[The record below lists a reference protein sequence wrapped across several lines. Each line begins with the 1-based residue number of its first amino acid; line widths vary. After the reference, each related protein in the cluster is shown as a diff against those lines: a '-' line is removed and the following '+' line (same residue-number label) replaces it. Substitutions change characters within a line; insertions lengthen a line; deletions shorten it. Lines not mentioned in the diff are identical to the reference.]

1 MGIGSTGAM
10 WTLIQ
15 SVKMFRMVGHLRLVK
30 VKQIA
35 YVYNLVY
42 FYKNVQMATPF
53 TTIPVRQLTIF

>member
-30 VKQIA
+30 VKIIS
-35 YVYNLVY
+35 YVYNL
-42 FYKNVQMATPF
+42 FYSFKDVQMATPF
-53 TTIPVRQLTIF
+53 TTTPVRQLTIF